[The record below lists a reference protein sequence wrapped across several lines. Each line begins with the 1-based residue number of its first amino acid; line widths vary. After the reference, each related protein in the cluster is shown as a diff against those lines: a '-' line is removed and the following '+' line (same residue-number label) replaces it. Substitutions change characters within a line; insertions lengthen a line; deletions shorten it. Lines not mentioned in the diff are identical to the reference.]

1 MSSQTE
7 AITSQLAAVDSLL
20 RDDNLLGGVGHLL
33 VGCSG
38 GGDSVVLV
46 DILRQLRPHVRLTL
60 VHCDHQARPES
71 AEDAAFVGEYAAS
84 LQLDCRI
91 VPAALPPAST
101 GSLEAG
107 WRDLR
112 RAAFRAA
119 IDELDADAVALGHT
133 ADDQAETVLL
143 NLARGSGLRGLAAM
157 QSRVDHDGL
166 VVVRPLL
173 GMRRR
178 ALRHYAHERGLEWRR
193 DASNDDVAFSRNR
206 IRASVVPQ
214 LEAIAPGAVANIA
227 RLAGIVS
234 EHERYLEAEADAAR
248 PGLELGEDFPGGV
261 AFAAPRLAG
270 LPRPVAM
277 ALLRQ
282 AFRSVRGHLQGIT
295 KEHFDAVL
303 DGVVGGRQS
312 AADIPGIRARL
323 EGETLRLLPLQGR
336 VLRGSDREH
345 AS

>member
-1 MSSQTE
+1 MSSRTE
-7 AITSQLAAVDSLL
+7 AVASQLGAVDGLL
-20 RDDNLLGGVGHLL
+20 RGDELLRGVDHLL

-38 GGDSVVLV
+38 GGDSVALV
-46 DILRQLRPHVRLTL
+46 DILRELCPHVRLTL

-71 AEDAAFVGEYAAS
+71 AADAVFVSEYAAS
-84 LQLDCRI
+84 LGLECRI
-91 VPAALPPAST
+91 VPAPLPSAWT
-101 GSLEAG
+101 GSREAG

-119 IDELDADAVALGHT
+119 IDELGADAVALGHT

-166 VVVRPLL
+166 IVVRPLL
-173 GMRRR
+173 EMRRR
-178 ALRHYAHERGLEWRR
+178 TLRHYAHERGLKWRR

-206 IRASVVPQ
+206 IRASVVPE

-227 RLAGIVS
+227 RLAGIVR
-234 EHERYLEAEADAAR
+234 EHERYLEAEAEAER
-248 PGLELGEDFPGGV
+248 SKLELDESFPGGV
-261 AFAAPRLAG
+261 AFVAPRIAL

-282 AFRSVRGHLQGIT
+282 AFRSVRGHLRGLT

-303 DGVVGGRQS
+303 DEVIGGRQT

-323 EGETLRLLPLQGR
+323 EGEKLRLLPLQGR
-336 VLRGSDREH
+336 QLRGSDREQ

>member
-1 MSSQTE
+1 MPSQTQ
-7 AITSQLAAVDSLL
+7 AVASQLAAVDGLL
-20 RDDNLLGGVGHLL
+20 RDDDLLRGVAHLL

-38 GGDSVVLV
+38 GGDSVTLV
-46 DILRQLRPHVRLTL
+46 DILRQLRPRMRLTL
-60 VHCDHQARPES
+60 IHCDHQARPES
-71 AEDAAFVGEYAAS
+71 AEDAMFVSEYAAS
-84 LQLDCRI
+84 LALDCHI
-91 VPAALPPAST
+91 VRAPLPPSST
-101 GSLEAG
+101 GSREAG

-119 IDELDADAVALGHT
+119 IDELGADAVALGHT

-157 QSRVDHDGL
+157 QSRVNHDGL

-173 GMRRR
+173 EMRRR
-178 ALRHYAHERGLEWRR
+178 ALRDYAHERGLQWRR
-193 DASNDDVAFSRNR
+193 DASNDDVTFSRNR
-206 IRASVVPQ
+206 IRANVIPE

-227 RLAGIVS
+227 RLAGIVR
-234 EHERYLEAEADAAR
+234 EHERYLDAEAESAR
-248 PGLELGEDFPGGV
+248 SGLELGEDFAGGV

-277 ALLRQ
+277 ALLRR
-282 AFRSVRGHLQGIT
+282 AFRAVRGHLHGIT
-295 KEHFDAVL
+295 KEHFDVVL
-303 DGVVGGRQS
+303 DEVVGGQQS

-323 EGETLRLLPLQGR
+323 EGEKLRLLPLQGR
-336 VLRGSDREH
+336 RLRSSDRQQ

>member
-1 MSSQTE
+1 MSSQTK
-7 AITSQLAAVDSLL
+7 AIASQLAAVDGLL
-20 RDDNLLGGVGHLL
+20 RADDLLRGVDHLV

-38 GGDSVVLV
+38 GGDSIALV
-46 DILRQLRPHVRLTL
+46 DILRQLCPFVRLTL

-71 AEDAAFVGEYAAS
+71 AADAMFVGEYAAS
-84 LQLDCRI
+84 LGLECR
-91 VPAALPPAST
+91 VVRAPLPSSST
-101 GSLEAG
+101 GSREAG

-119 IDELDADAVALGHT
+119 IDEFNADAVALGHT

-166 VVVRPLL
+166 IVVRPLL
-173 GMRRR
+173 QMRRR
-178 ALRHYAHERGLEWRR
+178 ALRHYAHARGLKWRR
-193 DASNDDVAFSRNR
+193 DASNDDIAFSRNR
-206 IRASVVPQ
+206 IRASIIPE

-227 RLAGIVS
+227 RLAGIVR
-234 EHERYLEAEADAAR
+234 EHERYLEAEAAAAWPR
-248 PGLELGEDFPGGV
+248 LELSENFPGGV
-261 AFAAPRLAG
+261 ALAGARLAA

-277 ALLRQ
+277 ETLRQ
-282 AFRSVRGHLQGIT
+282 AFRSVRGHLHGIT

-303 DGVVGGRQS
+303 DQVVAGRQG
-312 AADIPGIRARL
+312 AADIPGIRARMD
-323 EGETLRLLPLQGR
+323 GDKLRLLPLHGR
-336 VLRGSDREH
+336 HLHGSDREQ